1 MHAVGL
7 GNKAQNMTSW
17 VLQCSSG
24 WEFASGSTEVQ
35 EAEWGA
41 RMTGPH
47 SPHLSLRLGV
57 ERGRAGL
64 TRSLWAGL
72 KLGRGRALP
81 LDSHMTSGKSLN
93 LFYTGGIIIL
103 TQLTF
108 QGGYWEE

>member
-7 GNKAQNMTSW
+7 GNKAQNTTFW

-24 WEFASGSTEVQ
+24 WEFASGSTE
-35 EAEWGA
+35 AEWGA
-41 RMTGPH
+41 RKTGPH
-47 SPHLSLRLGV
+47 SPHLSPRLGV

-81 LDSHMTSGKSLN
+81 LDSHMISGKSLN
-93 LFYTGGIIIL
+93 LFYMGGIIIPA
-103 TQLTF
+103 QHTF